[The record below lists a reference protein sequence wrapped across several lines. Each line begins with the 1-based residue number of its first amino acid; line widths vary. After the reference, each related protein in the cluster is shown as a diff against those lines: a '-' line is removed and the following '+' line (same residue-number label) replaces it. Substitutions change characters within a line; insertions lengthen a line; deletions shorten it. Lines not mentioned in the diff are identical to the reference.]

1 MCLIKIEIS
10 KEDVLV
16 YKKLEVISQIAL
28 VKAKIELFE
37 SKYSCKFEDFE
48 KKIRTEGKENFEE
61 WNDYIEWKAYR
72 TLKELE
78 RKLKE
83 IDNAKVIRIA

>member
-1 MCLIKIEIS
+1 VGGIEIS

-48 KKIRTEGKENFEE
+48 KK
-61 WNDYIEWKAYR
+61 
-72 TLKELE
+72 
-78 RKLKE
+78 
-83 IDNAKVIRIA
+83 